1 MAADQRML
9 IKPLTSLRFFA
20 ALMVLAHHYFGFMAG
35 FSGVTFFYVLSGY
48 ILAVNYAGKVGSWA
62 EIRLFWWKRFA
73 RIYPTHLL
81 TLIATLPL
89 GSSLAILPLNLLL
102 IQSWIPVQGVYF
114 SFNGP
119 SWSISNEA
127 AFYAAFPLLIVLVT
141 PGRLAAW
148 GLALL
153 GAALFIRSD
162 FLFYVFPPMRLFEFA
177 LGIGIALYARD
188 RAIGLLGELA
198 ALAVAALCVAAF
210 YLHLGSAGWSL
221 IYVPGAAALVYVFSR
236 SSGAVSRL
244 LSSRVLILL
253 GDASFMLYMVHVP
266 LTASLQIN
274 PIGLTV
280 VATGLSVVLHLAFER
295 PARRRLLACYPSTG
309 SPSRAY
315 A

>member
-1 MAADQRML
+1 ML

-141 PGRLAAW
+141 PGRL
-148 GLALL
+148 
-153 GAALFIRSD
+153 
-162 FLFYVFPPMRLFEFA
+162 PPGDSPCSAPRCSS
-177 LGIGIALYARD
+177 ARTS
-188 RAIGLLGELA
+188 
-198 ALAVAALCVAAF
+198 C
-210 YLHLGSAGWSL
+210 ST
-221 IYVPGAAALVYVFSR
+221 FSR
-236 SSGAVSRL
+236 RCGSS
-244 LSSRVLILL
+244 SSRS
-253 GDASFMLYMVHVP
+253 ASALHFTP
-266 LTASLQIN
+266 ATAPSGCSASS
-274 PIGLTV
+274 P
-280 VATGLSVVLHLAFER
+280 
-295 PARRRLLACYPSTG
+295 RL
-309 SPSRAY
+309 PSRHSALPLSTCISVRPDGR
-315 A
+315 